1 MLKGSAICTIISF
14 NNTLLI
20 LSCPLLDL
28 LGRSNAILQ
37 ISFSS
42 VGSRKMLFVFDP
54 ITFIY
59 SDIDVFGEGIFLAN
73 FSPTSEKYLAN
84 ELLIYLALYTC
95 TLSIFR

>member
-28 LGRSNAILQ
+28 LGKSNAILQ

-73 FSPTSEKYLAN
+73 FSPTS
-84 ELLIYLALYTC
+84 
-95 TLSIFR
+95 